1 MTQRPA
7 VLIAGVLSILV
18 GVGVLI
24 CAHDLRR
31 VTGTLERDDARFAA
45 ASSDPLYWSI
55 EAFEDPRFEI
65 AAARRYWR
73 LPETRPFSS
82 AVDLLGIDDDVRYRR
97 ALLAFWRSRPEDTSG
112 NFPHARSFRGPA
124 RALLTFV
131 ARDDPDRTRRS
142 EATNMLGILTMGGP
156 AAISTTDLLSR
167 TRAAVALF
175 RDAVLLDPGND
186 AAKRN
191 LENVLSGFCLDCRSA
206 GTSPSGSSSG
216 GASAGAGSLGGG
228 Y

>member
-1 MTQRPA
+1 MTIRPRTA
-7 VLIAGVLSILV
+7 LV
-18 GVGVLI
+18 GAVSIVVGIFVLV
-24 CAHDLRR
+24 CAHDLLR
-31 VTGTLERDDARFAA
+31 VRATLERDDARFT
-45 ASSDPLYWSI
+45 ASASDPTFWSI
-55 EAFEDPRFEI
+55 EPFQDPRFEL

-82 AVDLLGIDDDVRYRR
+82 ASDLLGIDDDVRYRR

-112 NFPHARSFRGPA
+112 IFAQARTFRGPA
-124 RALLTFV
+124 RALLTLV
-131 ARDDPDRTRRS
+131 ARDDPDRSRRS

-156 AAISTTDLLSR
+156 AAVSTTDLFSR
-167 TRAAVALF
+167 YRAAVALF

-191 LENVLSGFCLDCRSA
+191 LENVLSGFCLDCRSS
-206 GTSPSGSSSG
+206 GTNPSGSASG
-216 GASAGAGSLGGG
+216 GSSAGAGSLGGG